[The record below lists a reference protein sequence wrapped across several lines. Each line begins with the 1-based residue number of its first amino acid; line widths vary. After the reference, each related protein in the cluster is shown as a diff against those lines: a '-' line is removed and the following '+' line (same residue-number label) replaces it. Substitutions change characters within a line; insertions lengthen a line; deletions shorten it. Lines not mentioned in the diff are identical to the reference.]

1 MKQSKATRNSAVKI
15 PVKSFALFGFGSI
28 CCFMRDVKRVGW
40 LIFFLW
46 NSLAMAGGTNSLL
59 SPKGV
64 NYEVAA
70 LMSMKNKMK
79 DELRVMDG
87 WDINSVDPC
96 TWNMVGCSAEGY
108 VISLDMASMDL
119 SGTLSPGIGNL
130 SHLRTLLLQNN
141 QLSGPI
147 PGEIGKLLE
156 LQTLDLS
163 GNQFVGEIPS
173 SLGSLTHLSYLRLS
187 RNNLSGQIPHL
198 IANLTG
204 LSFLDL
210 SFNNL
215 SGPTPKILAKGYS
228 ISGNNFLCTSSS
240 AQICVGVSEPFNG
253 SSPEVGSHRHWVLSV
268 AIGISC
274 TFVISVML
282 LIYWVH
288 WYRSRILCTSY
299 VEQDSEFDIGHLKR
313 FSFRELQSATS
324 NFSPKNILG
333 QGGFG
338 VVYKGCLP
346 NKMMVAVK
354 RLKDPNYTG
363 EVQFQTEVE
372 MIGLAVHRNLLR
384 LYGFCMTSDER
395 LLVYPYMPNG
405 SVADRLRD
413 TCREKP
419 SLDWNRRM
427 RIALGAARGLLYL
440 HEQCNPKIIHRDV
453 KAANILL
460 DESFEAV
467 VGDFGLAKLLDQ
479 RDSHVTT
486 AVRGTVGHIAPEY
499 LSTGQSSEK
508 TDVFGFGIL
517 LLELITGQKA
527 LDAGNG
533 QVQKGMILDWVKT
546 LYEEKRLEVLVDRD
560 LRGRF
565 DPIELEKAVDLLL
578 QCTQSHPG
586 LRPKMS
592 EVLKILEGLVGQGQP
607 EESRGGAAEG
617 SLGEGTSI
625 RGDETSKEVDKDPG
639 LSKELKDGPEEA
651 VDEDMRNLV
660 SEAVPETVVV
670 IDSAETGHVNRDNR
684 KLEVKVNESG
694 LSKVTMRA
702 PKGASEADKNS
713 CVIDIKCSS
722 RQEYSENLEGERIC
736 RICHLAAG
744 QPSDATAASTNS
756 SATTG
761 DLIQLG
767 CACKD
772 ELGIAHSHC
781 AEAWF
786 KLKGNRLC
794 EICGETAKNVSGV
807 TDAGF
812 MEEWNERRLLTAVIP
827 RQAYVVD
834 AGEDSHF
841 FQHLPGFYNSKRIH
855 CHVVEIKGVY
865 FLLVVFDICEF
876 INISGCR
883 FLVNIILEWS
893 EEEERILV
901 ETHAKVGNRWAE
913 IAKSIPGRTE
923 NAIKNHWNATKR
935 RQNSRRKK
943 KNTQRSNRSK
953 PHSSV
958 LEDYIRSKNLS
969 NSSINTNTIQNIIP
983 EIQSEPSSE
992 SVMNNE
998 EYPSFIADPID
1009 DELLYLQHL
1018 YAENQN
1024 QNQQPLVD
1032 DVKQSGNSS
1041 STSYFLLD
1049 FCQTDGER
1057 RTEGGG
1063 LAYSNESL
1071 LAKEAATSTLKSL
1084 NLILS
1089 LSLAQW
1095 NTPFIF
1101 FLWL

>member
-1 MKQSKATRNSAVKI
+1 ME
-15 PVKSFALFGFGSI
+15 
-28 CCFMRDVKRVGW
+28 DVKRVACFV
-40 LIFFLW
+40 FFLW
-46 NSLAMAGGTNSLL
+46 KWLAAAGDTDSLL

-96 TWNMVGCSAEGY
+96 TWNMVGCSAENN
-108 VISLDMASMDL
+108 VISLDMASMGL

-130 SHLRTLLLQNN
+130 SRLRTLLLQNN
-141 QLSGPI
+141 QLSGSVPA
-147 PGEIGKLLE
+147 EVGKLLE

-173 SLGSLTHLSYLRLS
+173 SLGFLTRLSYLRLS
-187 RNNLSGQIPHL
+187 RNKLYGQIPQL
-198 IANLTG
+198 VANLTG

-228 ISGNNFLCTSSS
+228 ISGNNFLCASSS
-240 AQICVGVSEPFNG
+240 PQICMGGSNPLNETG
-253 SSPEVGSHRHWVLSV
+253 SSLEAGNHHHRVLSV

-274 TFVISVML
+274 TFLISVML
-282 LIYWVH
+282 LVCCVH
-288 WYRSRILCTSY
+288 WYRSRILYASY
-299 VEQDSEFDIGHLKR
+299 VKEDYEFDIGHLRR

-346 NKMMVAVK
+346 NKMTVAVK

-440 HEQCNPKIIHRDV
+440 HEQCSPKIIHRDV

-533 QVQKGMILDWVKT
+533 QIQKGMILDWVKT
-546 LYEEKRLEVLVDRD
+546 LFEEKQLEVLVDRN

-565 DPIELEKAVDLLL
+565 DPIELEKAVKLSL
-578 QCTQSHPG
+578 QCTQSHPS

-592 EVLKILEGLVGQGQP
+592 AVLRILEGLVGQGQP
-607 EESRGGAAEG
+607 EEESHGRAIYDERNCSFSRNYSDGH
-617 SLGEGTSI
+617 
-625 RGDETSKEVDKDPG
+625 DE
-639 LSKELKDGPEEA
+639 
-651 VDEDMRNLV
+651 
-660 SEAVPETVVV
+660 
-670 IDSAETGHVNRDNR
+670 
-684 KLEVKVNESG
+684 
-694 LSKVTMRA
+694 
-702 PKGASEADKNS
+702 
-713 CVIDIKCSS
+713 
-722 RQEYSENLEGERIC
+722 
-736 RICHLAAG
+736 
-744 QPSDATAASTNS
+744 
-756 SATTG
+756 
-761 DLIQLG
+761 
-767 CACKD
+767 
-772 ELGIAHSHC
+772 
-781 AEAWF
+781 
-786 KLKGNRLC
+786 
-794 EICGETAKNVSGV
+794 
-807 TDAGF
+807 
-812 MEEWNERRLLTAVIP
+812 
-827 RQAYVVD
+827 
-834 AGEDSHF
+834 
-841 FQHLPGFYNSKRIH
+841 
-855 CHVVEIKGVY
+855 
-865 FLLVVFDICEF
+865 
-876 INISGCR
+876 
-883 FLVNIILEWS
+883 
-893 EEEERILV
+893 
-901 ETHAKVGNRWAE
+901 
-913 IAKSIPGRTE
+913 
-923 NAIKNHWNATKR
+923 
-935 RQNSRRKK
+935 
-943 KNTQRSNRSK
+943 
-953 PHSSV
+953 
-958 LEDYIRSKNLS
+958 
-969 NSSINTNTIQNIIP
+969 
-983 EIQSEPSSE
+983 
-992 SVMNNE
+992 
-998 EYPSFIADPID
+998 PSFIIEAI
-1009 DELLYLQHL
+1009 EL
-1018 YAENQN
+1018 
-1024 QNQQPLVD
+1024 
-1032 DVKQSGNSS
+1032 SGP
-1041 STSYFLLD
+1041 
-1049 FCQTDGER
+1049 R
-1057 RTEGGG
+1057 
-1063 LAYSNESL
+1063 
-1071 LAKEAATSTLKSL
+1071 
-1084 NLILS
+1084 
-1089 LSLAQW
+1089 
-1095 NTPFIF
+1095 
-1101 FLWL
+1101 